1 MLAASA
7 AKLEPLERRSLL
19 KLNTPP
25 SKGAAE
31 LPSRLLMPHPRD
43 GDVEINVYGDPG
55 AIGGKSCAPSSNGI
69 ARGGQSGPIY
79 SGMPRGARGAN
90 HCRLLSSLPVFR
102 QPVFS
107 FLQSERKLG
116 TGDARRNPRAAR
128 DDAEASMMSA
138 LADFLQSISLGLCEA
153 SDMLFL

>member
-7 AKLEPLERRSLL
+7 AKLEPLERRSLF
-19 KLNTPP
+19 KLNIPRRR
-25 SKGAAE
+25 GAAE
-31 LPSRLLMPHPRD
+31 LPSRLLMPLD
-43 GDVEINVYGDPG
+43 TGDIEIAVYSDPG
-55 AIGGKSCAPSSNGI
+55 AIAGKSCAPSSNGI

-138 LADFLQSISLGLCEA
+138 LADFFQSIPLGMCEA